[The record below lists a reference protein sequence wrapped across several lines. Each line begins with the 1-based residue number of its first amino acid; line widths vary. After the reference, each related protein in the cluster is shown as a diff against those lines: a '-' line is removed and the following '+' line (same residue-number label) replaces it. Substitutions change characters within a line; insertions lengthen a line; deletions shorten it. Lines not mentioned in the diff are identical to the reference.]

1 MFAHVCGVSATLAM
15 SVKFVALGDGF
26 MRRGRCCKQYTKHL
40 GATTT
45 TSFFIIRMVDGK
57 KHAHLHLLRSIN
69 GTISS
74 QGTFRLACEHVLKTL
89 KKGRET
95 LLTLLEAFVYDPLV
109 DWAIGE
115 EGVGGGAAA
124 GGMIGGA
131 AGAAVSVYGGEALG
145 SELRQA
151 RRLLEH
157 EVSRDTMALRL
168 AELRPEWL
176 KNG

>member
-1 MFAHVCGVSATLAM
+1 MCNSFVVCCLVT
-15 SVKFVALGDGF
+15 
-26 MRRGRCCKQYTKHL
+26 
-40 GATTT
+40 
-45 TSFFIIRMVDGK
+45 
-57 KHAHLHLLRSIN
+57 
-69 GTISS
+69 
-74 QGTFRLACEHVLKTL
+74 QGSFRLACEHVLQTL

-115 EGVGGGAAA
+115 EGGVGGYGAA
-124 GGMIGGA
+124 GGVGGA

-145 SELRQA
+145 SDLRQA